1 MKGKPMNM
9 HMKVKEATS
18 TLKPVKVSIL
28 RRLLNFLTKLLS
40 SPKGDQGGWEGGAR
54 GL

>member
-1 MKGKPMNM
+1 MNAPFRSQDFTAETTKP
-9 HMKVKEATS
+9 ESTS
-18 TLKPVKVSIL
+18 
-28 RRLLNFLTKLLS
+28 RLLRDLLRALLTILS

>member
-1 MKGKPMNM
+1 MNM
-9 HMKVKEATS
+9 HQDAGAFSDSRETAEPQKNG
-18 TLKPVKVSIL
+18 LL
-28 RRLLNFLTKLLS
+28 RRFLSLLVRILS

>member
-1 MKGKPMNM
+1 MHGTIREFEGSHASSKPNLF
-9 HMKVKEATS
+9 KR
-18 TLKPVKVSIL
+18 IL
-28 RRLLNFLTKLLS
+28 ALLVTILS

>member
-1 MKGKPMNM
+1 MNASFKSQDFTAEIAKP
-9 HMKVKEATS
+9 ER
-18 TLKPVKVSIL
+18 TLSLL
-28 RRLLNFLTKLLS
+28 RGLWCTLVTILS

>member
-1 MKGKPMNM
+1 MNM
-9 HMKVKEATS
+9 HMEVKEATS
-18 TLKPVKVSIL
+18 SLKPKKVSLI
-28 RRLLNFLTKLLS
+28 RRVFRFLATLLS